1 MINLQ
6 LLYYKYIITLNYI
19 LHMLKYLPYWVNT
32 NIKKLYGIQVVFRSL
47 SLGQV
52 RYNLKLEY
60 TYITHRFFY

>member
-1 MINLQ
+1 
-6 LLYYKYIITLNYI
+6 
-19 LHMLKYLPYWVNT
+19 MLKYLPYWVNT